1 MTLDLWNSEYSNF
14 NDTYNECDKINQMIR
29 DFESSGRVMSGM
41 IIKNADYKRNDTI
54 DPFKNRTTSTS
65 FNNTKK
71 EKKPKK
77 FKKLKGA
84 LTIGGIVGVGYLGYK
99 YIYKPL
105 KQEYDNMLDRI
116 IVRSESSKPMD
127 GKIHVMSKLEK
138 KAYDKRYKGSTLYL
152 DDSQYTVS
160 DVLWWIFDVVGLISH
175 HIFIIG
181 IFMIILINFE
191 CEDFIKGNLISFLN
205 GISCK
210 TTTDSKPDN
219 IFILNNTIIVNT
231 DKSIEFISKGLFDIT
246 NNGLGRYIIVEI
258 TKDVYTNNMD
268 GKLSVD
274 HIEWLHK
281 HSIGI

>member
-1 MTLDLWNSEYSNF
+1 MTLDLWNNEYSNF

-65 FNNTKK
+65 FSNTKK

-160 DVLWWIFDVVGLISH
+160 DVL
-175 HIFIIG
+175 
-181 IFMIILINFE
+181 
-191 CEDFIKGNLISFLN
+191 
-205 GISCK
+205 
-210 TTTDSKPDN
+210 
-219 IFILNNTIIVNT
+219 
-231 DKSIEFISKGLFDIT
+231 
-246 NNGLGRYIIVEI
+246 
-258 TKDVYTNNMD
+258 
-268 GKLSVD
+268 
-274 HIEWLHK
+274 
-281 HSIGI
+281 